1 MANAK
6 DVVSLLKNERILPIV
21 RGIEAEYALDLARAT
36 FNSGCKIMEF
46 TLSIPGILRQVAR
59 VKETFPDMY
68 IGVGTVLTKEQAKEV
83 VKLGVDF
90 VVSPI
95 LNREIADEVKKAN
108 KMLVLAGLT
117 PTELYEAYRLGSDVV
132 KLFPA
137 REMNPSYVRELRGP
151 LPELEILA
159 TGGLSLIMAIEYIAA
174 GAVAVGLGSTLYK
187 KELIV
192 QKKFDQITEII
203 ENAYTRI
210 KMVKL

>member
-1 MANAK
+1 MAKSKEVLAR
-6 DVVSLLKNERILPIV
+6 LKEERILPIV
-21 RGIEAEYALDLARAT
+21 RGVDASYALDLARAT
-36 FNSGCKIMEF
+36 YASGCRIMEF
-46 TLSIPGILRQVAR
+46 TLSIPGIVKEIGR
-59 VKETFPDMY
+59 VKETLPEMCV
-68 IGVGTVLTKEQAKEV
+68 GVGTVLTREQAKEAI
-83 VKLGVDF
+83 KIGADF

-95 LNREIADEVKKAN
+95 LNREIVDEVKKADR
-108 KMLVLAGLT
+108 MLVLAGLT

-137 REMNPSYVRELRGP
+137 REMNPSYVRGP

-187 KELIV
+187 KELIL
-192 QKKFDQITEII
+192 QKKFDQITQII
-203 ENAYTRI
+203 ENASNRI

>member
-1 MANAK
+1 MMKAK
-6 DVVSLLKNERILPIV
+6 EAVSLLKEERILPIV
-21 RGIEAEYALDLARAT
+21 RGIDAEYAVDLARAT
-36 FNSGCKIMEF
+36 LASGCRIMEF
-46 TLSIPGILRQVAR
+46 TLSIPGIVKEVGR
-59 VKETFPDMY
+59 VKEMFPEMAV
-68 IGVGTVLTKEQAKEV
+68 GLGTVLTREQAKEA
-83 VKLGVDF
+83 VKVGADF

-95 LNREIADEVKKAN
+95 LNREIIDEVKKAD

-137 REMNPSYVRELRGP
+137 REMNPSYIRELRGP

-192 QKKFDQITEII
+192 QKKFDQITQII
-203 ENAYTRI
+203 ENAYNRI